1 MDPQQVGV
9 IAVLFGIGAA
19 GLAKKWVWGYQL
31 VDMTKDRDFWRDAAL
46 ASLRHTDRVIDVAQE
61 QKPDA

>member
-1 MDPQQVGV
+1 MDAQQISVV
-9 IAVLFGIGAA
+9 ALVLAALGA

-46 ASLRHTDRVIDVAQE
+46 SALRHTDRALDVGKE

>member
-1 MDPQQVGV
+1 MDPNQLT
-9 IAVLFGIGAA
+9 IAGILVAALAA

-46 ASLRHTDRVIDVAQE
+46 AALRHTDRALDVAE
-61 QKPDA
+61 KKTDA